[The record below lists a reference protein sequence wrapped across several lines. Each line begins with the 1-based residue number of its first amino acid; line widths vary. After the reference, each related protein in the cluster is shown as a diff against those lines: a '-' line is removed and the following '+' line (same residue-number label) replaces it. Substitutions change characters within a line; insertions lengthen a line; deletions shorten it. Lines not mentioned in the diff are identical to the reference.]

1 MRILTGLDAASA
13 YVGHLHTW
21 ASEVELEVTE
31 IVATESRAVAA
42 WTMTAIQSGPIPGGV
57 PVATNRPVELRG
69 ITMIE
74 VADGMIVRAADYID
88 TLGFV
93 LQLGAT
99 LELPGGVRLSIDE
112 IAVGHE

>member
-1 MRILTGLDAASA
+1 
-13 YVGHLHTW
+13 
-21 ASEVELEVTE
+21 
-31 IVATESRAVAA
+31 
-42 WTMTAIQSGPIPGGV
+42 
-57 PVATNRPVELRG
+57 
-69 ITMIE
+69 MIE

-93 LQLGAT
+93 LKLGAT